1 MTSFPME
8 QTEITALHMNP
19 ARALTNRAK
28 FLRLKLPQIERGVTV
43 ALSRPH
49 REQKSGFSCSCHLR
63 TPEGYGY
70 ISARRRPVSVR
81 TGGFFRAG
89 ERSLAFFCTL

>member
-1 MTSFPME
+1 MSNFP
-8 QTEITALHMNP
+8 IP
-19 ARALTNRAK
+19 
-28 FLRLKLPQIERGVTV
+28 FLYGCCPMLDKPGGIVNAEVPQIERGVTV
-43 ALSRPH
+43 ALSLPN
-49 REQKSGFSCSCHLR
+49 REQKSGFFHSCHPR

-70 ISARRRPVSVR
+70 ISARRRPVSAR